1 MTQNEKFRAL
11 LKEAIYW
18 LHPTLDETDD
28 IAKRLLKLC
37 HRIDAAL
44 SEPVEDLETSASRGW
59 EMADSLHLS
68 VKEQRE
74 RAEKAEAEAAYY
86 QRVLEAIASR
96 LEMADLVL
104 LGQQ

>member
-11 LKEAIYW
+11 LKETQY
-18 LHPTLDETDD
+18 TL
-28 IAKRLLKLC
+28 AKISSLNGTRAGMLYEV
-37 HRIDAAL
+37 IDAAL
-44 SEPVEDLETSASRGW
+44 AEPAEDFEASASRGW